1 MSAERWG
8 VRTVHGLLRSAGG
21 CDHVFAV
28 GGFYAAQQ
36 VAAGQPA
43 SVKARP
49 VKLVPKGTKAQRRVV
64 FDDMIDERDTD
75 DAINAVY
82 DVIQDLDGKRVR
94 ITVEVRPDG
103 ANDEGGG
110 T

>member
-1 MSAERWG
+1 MTVRERADRPNR
-8 VRTVHGLLRSAGG
+8 VRTPGHDGKP
-21 CDHVFAV
+21 FV
-28 GGFYAAQQ
+28 GNHFEALQEAASWSWFG
-36 VAAGQPA
+36 ALDA
-43 SVKARP
+43 SVVR
-49 VKLVPKGTKAQRRVV
+49 LVPKGTKAQRRVV

-94 ITVEVRPDG
+94 ITVEVLP
-103 ANDEGGG
+103 DEGGG